1 MNDEM
6 VSVLRQRVTSPA
18 RGRGPP
24 AVAAAWRV
32 NLGITFHLLRE
43 DLPREALP
51 QFIDHPGAELIDLTP
66 RRAKV
71 CGKVSE
77 VVQCIGIRQVLIVLE
92 HFSGSSG
99 FRVLFLRACYWSDS
113 PGEVG

>member
-1 MNDEM
+1 
-6 VSVLRQRVTSPA
+6 
-18 RGRGPP
+18 
-24 AVAAAWRV
+24 
-32 NLGITFHLLRE
+32 
-43 DLPREALP
+43 
-51 QFIDHPGAELIDLTP
+51 
-66 RRAKV
+66 V

-113 PGEVG
+113 PGEVD